1 MNSCSKEVAI
11 EKKRLLFGA
20 EFIQI
25 LYVVFV
31 AVYLFDCFLRRR
43 LWRRRTADTSASD
56 TLAAE
61 AAAAAAAV
69 VVVIIIIVVVA
80 AVYSAAVVVGWSSL
94 STVSAPFA
102 KRQ

>member
-20 EFIQI
+20 ELIQI

-61 AAAAAAAV
+61 AAAAAV
-69 VVVIIIIVVVA
+69 VVVFIIIVVVA